1 MKKSIIFPG
10 QGSQYPGMGKY
21 LHDNFDYVKKL
32 HDEVNSALDLNL
44 TNIIFDTD
52 NKEAINLT
60 QNTQPAI
67 MLTSYTI
74 FTVLKKEKGIDI
86 CNFNFC
92 AGHSLG
98 EYTALLISNSLKLAD
113 TAKILFNRGKF
124 MQQAAPVG
132 EGAMIAVL
140 NVECNEVEKFINENN
155 FKNVEISNDNCPGQ
169 IVLSGKASDVKALAI
184 SFKNDL
190 KKKSVPLPVS
200 APFHCTL
207 MKKAEEEMKKYL
219 ANVVV
224 NKPSIPIISN
234 FVASAQN
241 DPTKIKELL
250 IKQICGR
257 VRWRESIL
265 YMNKEG
271 INKIVE
277 IGPSK
282 TLTNMMKRF
291 KLDLKT
297 INLESIDDIKNYD

>member
-10 QGSQYPGMGKY
+10 QGSQYTGMGKY
-21 LHDNFDYVKKL
+21 FYDNFDYVKKL

-44 TNIIFDTD
+44 TNIIFNTD
-52 NKEAINLT
+52 NKDDINLT

-67 MLTSYTI
+67 MLTSYSI
-74 FTVLKKEKGIDI
+74 FTVLAKEKGINI
-86 CNFNFC
+86 KNFNLC

-98 EYTALLISNSLKLAD
+98 EYTALLISGSLKLSD

-124 MQQAAPVG
+124 MQQAVPVG

-140 NVECNEVEKFINENN
+140 NVECDETEKFLNENN
-155 FKNVEISNDNCPGQ
+155 LNNVEISNDNCPGQ
-169 IVLSGKASDVKALAI
+169 VVISGNASDIKIVADT
-184 SFKNDL
+184 FKNIL
-190 KKKSVPLPVS
+190 KKKSVSLPVS
-200 APFHCTL
+200 APFHCKL
-207 MKKAEEEMKKYL
+207 MKKAEEEMSNYL
-219 ANVVV
+219 VNIVI
-224 NKPSIPIISN
+224 NKPAIPIISN

-241 DPTKIKELL
+241 DPNKLKELL

-265 YMNKEG
+265 FMNTQGIKE
-271 INKIVE
+271 IIE

-291 KLDLKT
+291 KLDIKT
-297 INLESIDDIKNYD
+297 INIENIDDIKNYD

>member
-1 MKKSIIFPG
+1 
-10 QGSQYPGMGKY
+10 
-21 LHDNFDYVKKL
+21 
-32 HDEVNSALDLNL
+32 
-44 TNIIFDTD
+44 
-52 NKEAINLT
+52 
-60 QNTQPAI
+60 
-67 MLTSYTI
+67 
-74 FTVLKKEKGIDI
+74 
-86 CNFNFC
+86 
-92 AGHSLG
+92 
-98 EYTALLISNSLKLAD
+98 
-113 TAKILFNRGKF
+113 
-124 MQQAAPVG
+124 
-132 EGAMIAVL
+132 
-140 NVECNEVEKFINENN
+140 
-155 FKNVEISNDNCPGQ
+155 
-169 IVLSGKASDVKALAI
+169 
-184 SFKNDL
+184 
-190 KKKSVPLPVS
+190 
-200 APFHCTL
+200 